1 MSSLVPKL
9 ILTGLGASVSPV
21 AVTLLITV
29 MFRDHP
35 RRNSLLFLLGF
46 TLTLL
51 AIGVTVA
58 TVLRSAGSGGTG
70 KIDGYADIVLGV
82 ILLALIPLSLKRK
95 ARATGDA
102 PEEHLKASS
111 AFYRGI
117 IAMLINT
124 STLVLYIA
132 GVHEI
137 SAAKLSAADDVLAF
151 AILTL
156 VTLVTLIVPIAI
168 YFVFPRKSE
177 QILSKLSAWLFK
189 HMKEIG
195 VAVLLVF
202 GVFLLIKG
210 IVAVA

>member
-1 MSSLVPKL
+1 MSSLLPKL
-9 ILTGLGASVSPV
+9 VLIGLGASVSPV

-29 MFRDHP
+29 MFRAQA

-51 AIGVTVA
+51 AIGIIVA
-58 TVLRSAGSGGTG
+58 TVFNRAGSGGTG
-70 KIDGYADIVLGV
+70 HADGYVDLALG
-82 ILLALIPLSLKRK
+82 LLCLALIPLPLRRKRGQ
-95 ARATGDA
+95 AADDV
-102 PEEHLKASS
+102 EQDLKASR
-111 AFYRGI
+111 AFFRGI

-124 STLVLYIA
+124 STMVLYIA

-137 SAAKLSAADDVLAF
+137 SAAKLGAAGNVLAL

-156 VTLVTLIVPIAI
+156 VTLVTLIIPIVI
-168 YFVFPRKSE
+168 YFAFPRKSE
-177 QILSKLSAWLFK
+177 QVLGKLNAWLFK

-202 GVFLLIKG
+202 GIYLLVKG
-210 IVAVA
+210 IVALA

>member
-9 ILTGLGASVSPV
+9 ILIGLGASVSPV

-51 AIGVTVA
+51 TIGIAAA
-58 TVLRSAGSGGTG
+58 TVLRGAGSGGTG
-70 KIDGYADIVLGV
+70 NIDGYADIALGI
-82 ILLALIPLSLKRK
+82 ILLALIPLSLKKK
-95 ARATGDA
+95 ARSSGDA
-102 PEEHLKASS
+102 PEEHLKASR

-137 SAAKLSAADDVLAF
+137 SAAKLSIAKDVLAF

-156 VTLVTLIVPIAI
+156 VTLVTLVIPIVI
-168 YFVFPRKSE
+168 YFTFPRASE
-177 QILSKLSAWLFK
+177 QILSRLSAWLFR

-202 GVFLLIKG
+202 GVYLLIKG

>member
-29 MFRDHP
+29 MFRPHP

-51 AIGVTVA
+51 AIGITFA
-58 TVLRSAGSGGTG
+58 TVFNRAGSGGTSHA
-70 KIDGYADIVLGV
+70 DGYVDLALG
-82 ILLALIPLSLKRK
+82 LLCLALIPLSLRRK
-95 ARATGDA
+95 GGQAADNV
-102 PEEHLKASS
+102 EKDLKASR

-124 STLVLYIA
+124 STMVLYIA

-137 SAAKLSAADDVLAF
+137 SAAKLSTAGNVLAF
-151 AILTL
+151 AVLTL
-156 VTLVTLIVPIAI
+156 VTLVTLIIPIGI

-177 QILSKLSAWLFK
+177 QVLDKLSTWLFK

-202 GVFLLIKG
+202 GVYLLIKG
-210 IVAVA
+210 IIALA

>member
-9 ILTGLGASVSPV
+9 ILAGLGASVSPV

-46 TLTLL
+46 TLALL
-51 AIGVTVA
+51 AIGITAA
-58 TVLRSAGSGGTG
+58 TVLNSAGSGGTG
-70 KIDGYADIVLGV
+70 KVDGYADIVFGV
-82 ILLALIPLSLKRK
+82 ILLALVPLSLKRK
-95 ARATGDA
+95 PRSTAEG
-102 PEEHLKASS
+102 PEEDLKASQ
-111 AFYRGI
+111 AFFRGI

-137 SAAKLSAADDVLAF
+137 SAANLNAAGDVLAF

-156 VTLVTLIVPIAI
+156 VTLVTLIVPIVI
-168 YFVFPRKSE
+168 FFVFPRAAE
-177 QILSKLSAWLFK
+177 QVLNRLRAWLFK
-189 HMKEIG
+189 HMREIG

-202 GVFLLIKG
+202 GVILLVKG
-210 IVAVA
+210 IVAVV

>member
-29 MFRDHP
+29 MFRDHA

-51 AIGVTVA
+51 AIGIT
-58 TVLRSAGSGGTG
+58 SAAVFHRASSGGTSHVNAYV
-70 KIDGYADIVLGV
+70 DLALG
-82 ILLALIPLSLKRK
+82 LLCLALIPLSLGRK
-95 ARATGDA
+95 GGQD
-102 PEEHLKASS
+102 PDDVEKDLKASR

-124 STLVLYIA
+124 STMVLYIA

-137 SAAKLSAADDVLAF
+137 SAAKLSAAGNVLAL

-156 VTLVTLIVPIAI
+156 VTLVTLIVPIVI
-168 YFVFPRKSE
+168 YFAFPRKSE
-177 QILSKLSAWLFK
+177 QVLGKLNAWLFK

-202 GVFLLIKG
+202 GIYLLVKG
-210 IVAVA
+210 IVALA